1 MATATALFGIPC
13 TILEGAG
20 IEPWDVP
27 MDTPPVEENYVEE
40 QTPEVNYGDENS
52 GGNDGWLVESVYEET
67 VNPLAD
73 EGEAAQAAEDAP
85 PTASL
90 TDFQAL
96 SVKQL
101 RELAK
106 VMGVSAAGNK
116 AALVERVT
124 TSLLPLGMTE
134 LPMPFTHLS
143 PWFAQ

>member
-27 MDTPPVEENYVEE
+27 MEPPVVEENYVEE
-40 QTPEVNYGDENS
+40 QYAAEEEYT
-52 GGNDGWLVESVYEET
+52 GGNNDLPADDTEYEET
-67 VNPLAD
+67 LNPLAD
-73 EGEAAQAAEDAP
+73 KVDAEVQNEAAAP

-90 TDFQAL
+90 TDFQGL

-106 VMGVSAAGNK
+106 LMGVSAAGNK

-124 TSLLPLGMTE
+124 TSLLPLGMAE

-143 PWFAQ
+143 PWFGQ

>member
-27 MDTPPVEENYVEE
+27 MDTPGEEVEAPALHQY
-40 QTPEVNYGDENS
+40 DS
-52 GGNDGWLVESVYEET
+52 DGHDEET

-73 EGEAAQAAEDAP
+73 DGEATGETQDEAAAEAP
-85 PTASL
+85 ETTSL
-90 TDFQAL
+90 TDFQGL

-106 VMGVSAAGNK
+106 VMGVSASGNK

-124 TSLLPLGMTE
+124 TAVLPLGMTD
-134 LPMPFTHLS
+134 LPLPFTHLS
-143 PWFAQ
+143 PWFSQ